1 VFVVSIIITPHTP
14 YSYPRY
20 DYKTIIRIKLL
31 LIIKN
36 KCVECVVYNLT
47 FISNKNFN
55 TLILFNAVYGVCSCV
70 YSLNANRLTPLLMIR
85 EPICVVNGPNKT
97 FKIHFNS
104 CLKSSRRNILF
115 CFSFLKIISKNLLQN
130 LLNKVSKNQVRLI
143 KLKTICF
150 DLTHLIERKKVA

>member
-1 VFVVSIIITPHTP
+1 MTPHTP
-14 YSYPRY
+14 YSYPDY
-20 DYKTIIRIKLL
+20 DYQSIIKIKLL
-31 LIIKN
+31 VIIKN
-36 KCVECVVYNLT
+36 KCVECVDYNLT
-47 FISNKNFN
+47 FVFNKNFN
-55 TLILFNAVYGVCSCV
+55 TLIVFIAVYGVCSCV
-70 YSLNANRLTPLLMIR
+70 YSLRGDRFAPFTMFRG
-85 EPICVVNGPNKT
+85 PICVVNGPNKT

-115 CFSFLKIISKNLLQN
+115 CFVFLKIISKNLLQS

>member
-1 VFVVSIIITPHTP
+1 MTPHTP
-14 YSYPRY
+14 YSYPDY
-20 DYKTIIRIKLL
+20 DYQSIIKIKLL
-31 LIIKN
+31 VIIKN
-36 KCVECVVYNLT
+36 KCVECVDYNLT
-47 FISNKNFN
+47 FVFNKNFN
-55 TLILFNAVYGVCSCV
+55 TLIVFIAVYGVCSCV
-70 YSLNANRLTPLLMIR
+70 YSLRGDRFAPFTMFRG
-85 EPICVVNGPNKT
+85 PICVVNGPNKT

-115 CFSFLKIISKNLLQN
+115 CFAFLKIILTNLLQS